1 MPPCSIGAMADAAT
15 KTPATKTPMEFRL
28 RVLWL
33 AVAYWAGFF
42 FGAIFQETV
51 FHGGPEPT
59 IVVLG
64 SRFGQPGIEFFA
76 WLAVAFVVAA
86 WLVRWWGSSYHSA
99 GVVMSGDVVT
109 DEFTVAGPYRYV
121 RNPLYLGN
129 LLLAIGI
136 GALGPPPA
144 TLLVVAFNLIV
155 IYRLIFIEERFLKA
169 TNGDAYARYCAVVPR
184 LLPRLTPAA
193 LPADP
198 RRPDIAYGFITELFA
213 LGFVASMIYFV
224 LVVLP
229 AQGGRHLFMY
239 FWLIVAVAVIV
250 QSLLSRRARAARGL

>member
-1 MPPCSIGAMADAAT
+1 MS
-15 KTPATKTPMEFRL
+15 KTPMEFRL

-33 AVAYWAGFF
+33 AIAYSAGFF
-42 FGAIFQETV
+42 FGAFIQDGV
-51 FHGGPEPT
+51 IHGGPEPA

-86 WLVRWWGSSYHSA
+86 WLIRWWGSSYHSP

-109 DEFTVAGPYRYV
+109 DTFTVAGPYRYV

-155 IYRLIFIEERFLKA
+155 IFRLILIEERFLKA
-169 TNGDAYARYCAVVPR
+169 TNGDVYARYCAAVPR
-184 LLPRLTPAA
+184 LLPRLTPAT
-193 LPADP
+193 LLADP
-198 RRPDIAYGFITELFA
+198 RRPDVAYGFVTELFA
-213 LGFVASMIYFV
+213 LGFVGSMVYYA

-239 FWLIVAVAVIV
+239 FWLIAAVAVIV
-250 QSLLSRRARAARGL
+250 QSLLSRRVRAARGL